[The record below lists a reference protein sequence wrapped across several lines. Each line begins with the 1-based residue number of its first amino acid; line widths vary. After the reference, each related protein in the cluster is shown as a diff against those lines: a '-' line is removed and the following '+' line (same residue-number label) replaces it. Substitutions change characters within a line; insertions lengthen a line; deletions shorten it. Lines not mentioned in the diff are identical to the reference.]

1 MLVSLNW
8 LNKYVDISNMSPE
21 ELAER
26 ITKSGIEVDRIEY
39 IGEANPDVV
48 VGYVE
53 TCEKHPDADKLN
65 VCQVDVG
72 QDEALQIV
80 CGAPNVAKG
89 QKVIVAK
96 PGATLP
102 GDMKIKKVKLRGVE
116 SNGMICSLQELGI
129 DEKYIPSEYADG
141 IYVFPDDVT
150 VGERIEPLLNMDDV
164 VLEFDLTPNRADSL
178 SMLGVAYE
186 VAAILDQPLHLPEVS
201 INEIDEEADQQVKVN
216 VEATDLCP
224 YYGAFIVKNVEIKP
238 SPLWM
243 QHYLIA
249 AGIRPINNVVDITN
263 YVLLEYG
270 QPLHAFDYDR
280 LNSKEI
286 LVRRA
291 NDAEKIVTLDDVER
305 QLTNDDLVIT
315 NGEKP
320 IALAGVMGGAN
331 TEVHDGT
338 TNILLEA
345 AFFDPGSVRKTVKKT
360 GLRSEASTR
369 FEKGVDPNRVREAG
383 QRACQLL
390 EKYANG
396 KVFRGVVEYDRL
408 DRSEK
413 TVMIHTDE
421 INKRL
426 GSEMTSEE
434 IADILRK
441 LRFEYKQEEK
451 QFTVQVPTRRGD
463 ISIFEDM
470 LEEVARIYGYDNLPF
485 TLPKHFSQVGTLTKR
500 QQLMRKMKT
509 YLQSAGLMEART
521 YSLTKEVYAS
531 RFISPEIQA
540 RNPYPISVQK
550 PMTEDHQ
557 YLRLSL
563 VPELLKSM
571 AYNKARNEYN
581 LAFYEM
587 GNIFI
592 SDEEKI
598 TKQPNEEMRISGA
611 LTGEWVDHKWQGA
624 NQSVDFFV
632 VKGILEGLFH
642 YLQLPVEYKAS
653 ELPQMHPG
661 RCATIYMN
669 NEPIGFLGQ
678 VHPLVQIEMDLK
690 ETYVFDLNGEAIL
703 DAHTHHATYDP
714 IPKYPSIER
723 DIAFILDQDV
733 LAGDV
738 KSLIEKLGSPL
749 VKEVQIFDVYSG
761 EHLPEG
767 KKSVAYHLVY
777 QDPNKT
783 LKDDEVEESFKQIID
798 QVNKTFNAY
807 VRS

>member
-8 LNKYVDISNMSPE
+8 LNKYVDISHISPE

-26 ITKSGIEVDRIEY
+26 ITKSGIEVERIEY
-39 IGEANPDVV
+39 IGEANPDVI

-53 TCEKHPDADKLN
+53 SCEKHPNADKLK
-65 VCQVDVG
+65 VCHVDIG
-72 QDEALQIV
+72 QDETLQIV

-102 GDMKIKKVKLRGVE
+102 GNIKIKKVTLRGVE

-141 IYVFPDDVT
+141 IYIFPDDVH
-150 VGERIEPLLNMDDV
+150 VGERVESLLNLDDV
-164 VLEFDLTPNRADSL
+164 VLEFDLTPNRVDSL

-186 VAAILDQPLHLPEVS
+186 VAAILDQPLRLPEVS
-201 INEIDEEADQQVKVN
+201 VNEIDEEAKHYVN
-216 VEATDLCP
+216 VTVESTDLCS
-224 YYGAFIVKNVEIKP
+224 YYGAFIVKNVDIKP

-243 QHYLIA
+243 QHFLMA

-280 LNSKEI
+280 LNSKDI

-291 NDAEKIVTLDDVER
+291 IEGEKIETLDNVER
-305 QLTNDDLVIT
+305 QLTNEDLVIT
-315 NGEKP
+315 NGKEP

-345 AFFDPGSVRKTVKKT
+345 AYFDPGSVRKTVKKT

-369 FEKGVDPNRVREAG
+369 FEKGVDPNRVRQAG
-383 QRACQLL
+383 VRACQLL
-390 EKYANG
+390 EKYANAQVL
-396 KVFRGVVEYDRL
+396 KGVVEYDKL

-413 TVMIHTDE
+413 TVVINTDN

-434 IADILRK
+434 IAHILKK
-441 LRFEYKQEEK
+441 LRFDYEQENKE
-451 QFTVQVPTRRGD
+451 FTVHVPTRRGD
-463 ISIFEDM
+463 ITIFEDM
-470 LEEVARIYGYDNLPF
+470 LEEVARIYGYDHLPY
-485 TLPKHFSQVGTLTKR
+485 TLPKHFSQVGALTNR
-500 QQLMRKMKT
+500 QQLIRKLRT
-509 YLQSAGLMEART
+509 FLQGAGLMEART
-521 YSLTKEVYAS
+521 YALTKEKYAT
-531 RFISPEIQA
+531 RFLSPEIQA
-540 RNPYPISVQK
+540 RNPHPISVQK

-563 VPELLKSM
+563 IPELLKSV
-571 AYNKARNEYN
+571 AYNKARNEYD
-581 LAFYEM
+581 LAFYEL

-592 SDEEKI
+592 SKEEVI
-598 TKQPNEEMRISGA
+598 TKQPAEELRLSGA

-624 NQSVDFFV
+624 SKQVDFFV
-632 VKGILEGLFH
+632 VKGILEGLFQ
-642 YLQLPVEYKAS
+642 YLQLPIEYKAS
-653 ELPQMHPG
+653 KLPQMHPG

-678 VHPLVQIEMDLK
+678 IHPLVQKEMDLK
-690 ETYVFDLNGEAIL
+690 ETYVFDLNAEAIL
-703 DAHTHHATYDP
+703 DAHTHHATYEP

-723 DIAFILDQDV
+723 DVAFILDEDV

-738 KSLIEKLGSPL
+738 KSLIEKIGSPL
-749 VKEVQIFDVYSG
+749 VKAVHIFDVYSG
-761 EHLPEG
+761 EHLPKG
-767 KKSVAYHLVY
+767 KKSVAYNLVY

-783 LKDDEVEESFKQIID
+783 LKDDEVDISFKDIIE
-798 QVNKTFNAY
+798 QVNKTFDAY